1 MSGSKCVEKYTYNV
15 CYDFIWDIQPSKEA
29 CAKRC
34 YENLEHCES
43 WSYRAM
49 RGPAA
54 QYGGRCNLSASR
66 CKETKPWYQS
76 GPPYVWGTRE
86 CGNVDDHNN
95 GKGVF
100 KSMKYLSIHTLSTTY
115 IYIEL
120 GKQGCRCGV
129 EYDPSNGNRIVG
141 GSEIDIVREILKRNI

>member
-1 MSGSKCVEKYTYNV
+1 MSWMSGSKCVEKYTYNV

-100 KSMKYLSIHTLSTTY
+100 KSMKYLSI
-115 IYIEL
+115 
-120 GKQGCRCGV
+120 
-129 EYDPSNGNRIVG
+129 
-141 GSEIDIVREILKRNI
+141 NIWAKCCMLANQPDQVSFFLVTSCSCTGQSSCASAVKF